1 MFGDPL
7 SNSKGWQC
15 TKITDVCRAIFGGGT
30 PSKSHPEYFM
40 GTIPWVSPK
49 DMKSFVISDSI
60 DHITGEAIAHSTTNL
75 VPAHSVLM
83 VIRSGIL
90 KHTLPVAINSIPV
103 TINQDMKAFVPN
115 NVITS
120 AFLLHFFKNIESDVL
135 AGVRSVTADNIDFK
149 AFQKRMII
157 VPPMDLQQ
165 QFAAFV
171 TQTDKSKLLFTR
183 PDLFTQLEKQIYHQ
197 I

>member
-1 MFGDPL
+1 M
-7 SNSKGWQC
+7 
-15 TKITDVCRAIFGGGT
+15 
-30 PSKSHPEYFM
+30 
-40 GTIPWVSPK
+40 
-49 DMKSFVISDSI
+49 
-60 DHITGEAIAHSTTNL
+60 
-75 VPAHSVLM
+75 
-83 VIRSGIL
+83 

-183 PDLFTQLEKQIYHQ
+183 PDLFTQLEEQIYHQ
-197 I
+197 T